1 MSPRLTGIRSNVS
14 DDALEDKAIN
24 IFHSL
29 NVNVNKNDIEDCHM
43 IGKVSSEE
51 LYHCTILLIVTF
63 VMKL

>member
-29 NVNVNKNDIEDCHM
+29 NVNVNKNDIEDFHM
-43 IGKVSSEE
+43 IGKVRSEE
-51 LYHCTILLIVTF
+51 LYHFTIFLIVTF
-63 VMKL
+63 AMKL